1 MRAFAVSL
9 LALLLM
15 GLAAGKLSS
24 QTAPTHVVT
33 PAEYE
38 RWKKDLSNW
47 GRWGKDD
54 EIGALNLIT
63 PAKRSRR
70 RVS

>member
-1 MRAFAVSL
+1 MRTFAASL

-24 QTAPTHVVT
+24 QTASTHVVT

-38 RWKKDLSNW
+38 RWKKDLP
-47 GRWGKDD
+47 
-54 EIGALNLIT
+54 IGAAGART
-63 PAKRSRR
+63 TRSAP
-70 RVS
+70 ST